1 MARKANSSTYSTVE
15 ASVVAE
21 LSCMLNEHIALAT
34 CPLFMDAQDWRKVC
48 CGLPRIAHLVAGEC
62 GFKLDKTGD
71 NYERRAPLPLG
82 KEERGVG
89 LNTLLDRF
97 AAIIH
102 VLDPA
107 GVLWAMAKG

>member
-1 MARKANSSTYSTVE
+1 MARKANSDTYSTVE

-21 LSCMLNEHIALAT
+21 LSGVLKEHIALAT
-34 CPLFMDAQDWRKVC
+34 CPLFMDAQDWCKVC

-62 GFKLDKTGD
+62 DFRLDKTGYT
-71 NYERRAPLPLG
+71 YERRAPLPLG

-89 LNTLLDRF
+89 LNTLRDRF

-102 VLDPA
+102 ALDPA
-107 GVLWAMAKG
+107 GVLWTMAKA